1 MSLIEQYKIGM
12 LILALVILLVSVVLF
27 LLFRSWLLEIFYLG
41 YAVVI
46 FLSVAVPLWF
56 YVCRQI

>member
-12 LILALVILLVSVVLF
+12 LILALVILLCSVVLF
-27 LLFRSWLLEIFYLG
+27 LRFRSWLLEIFYLG

>member
-12 LILALVILLVSVVLF
+12 LILALVILLCSVVFF